1 MYHGKYAERP
11 ASGNRASKRRRR
23 WIRNTALCLALFLLL
38 GLAIGGTIAYL
49 SSASTSVV
57 NDFVPANVEIDIQE
71 KFNENNNNIKEEVII
86 ENKSNIPVYIR
97 VALVGNWVDA
107 NGKICINPTSNP
119 LSVLTLGDSW
129 KLGTDGFY
137 YYTKSVAV
145 GDKTS
150 DLLGSG
156 IELKKDNDGCSYQLE
171 VIASA
176 IQAQGDNDSASAISD
191 AWKIDP
197 ETWTEVQE

>member
-49 SSASTSVV
+49 SSAPTSVV
-57 NDFVPANVEIDIQE
+57 NDFVPANIKIDIQE
-71 KFNENNNNIKEEVII
+71 TVTNNVKEAVVIRNTNE
-86 ENKSNIPVYIR
+86 SNIPAYIR
-97 VALVGNWVDA
+97 VALVSNWVDA
-107 NGKICINPTSNP
+107 DGNICINHSSTPP
-119 LSVLTLGDSW
+119 AFTLGTDW
-129 KLGTDGFY
+129 VAIDGFY
-137 YYTKSVAV
+137 YYKKPVAV
-145 GDKTS
+145 NSETI